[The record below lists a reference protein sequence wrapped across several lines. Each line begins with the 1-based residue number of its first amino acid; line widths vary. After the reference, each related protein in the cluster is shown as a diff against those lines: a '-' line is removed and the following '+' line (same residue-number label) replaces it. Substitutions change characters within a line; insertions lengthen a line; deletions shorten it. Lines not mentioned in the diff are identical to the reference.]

1 MQKNM
6 GGSKKTLDRLEFYGI
21 IVKPRIMGFGEKP
34 ISSGII
40 PPFSS
45 ET

>member
-1 MQKNM
+1 MRD
-6 GGSKKTLDRLEFYGI
+6 GKKTLDRLEFYGI
-21 IVKPRIMGFGEKP
+21 IVKPHIMGFGKKP
-34 ISSGII
+34 ILSGII